1 MASLPTPEYTFE
13 PADHQRIAASTSPVS
28 LVKHETIASD
38 PLQLWTNMGAV
49 IPGTA

>member
-1 MASLPTPEYTFE
+1 MATLPTPEYTFGRVVG
-13 PADHQRIAASTSPVS
+13 RIIRSVAN
-28 LVKHETIASD
+28 